1 MKGASGH
8 GSLKEAEAAVKSQID
23 AGFPVPFLLA
33 EAQKRLHERICM
45 ALVYAGGICP
55 DRRSIFCKDRH
66 LWGSHWL
73 SLTELWNTGYE
84 ERGGMILYEEERNS
98 TNTQNYFEKSEDM
111 LYNKK

>member
-1 MKGASGH
+1 MKEYVWHWFMLVGYAQTE
-8 GSLKEAEAAVKSQID
+8 EAFFVKTATYGEA
-23 AGFPVPFLLA
+23 
-33 EAQKRLHERICM
+33 
-45 ALVYAGGICP
+45 
-55 DRRSIFCKDRH
+55 
-66 LWGSHWL
+66 HWL